1 MKRTRKA
8 LLVIVALCG
17 LAATGCQKKVRI
29 TFVNHTDETLP
40 VSITTPNDGT
50 INVGSVGGNSN
61 SIPYT
66 VRIPTD
72 DLPAL
77 CSAKVGLI
85 GGKSFTISEDTKDKL
100 WFDYTDKGLAG
111 PRDEDTDATVTRLTG
126 EITTE
131 SEPRTVVVP

>member
-17 LAATGCQKKVRI
+17 LAATGCQKKVKI
-29 TFVNHTDETLP
+29 TFINHTNETLP
-40 VSITTPNDGT
+40 VSVTTPSDGT
-50 INVGSVGGNSN
+50 IAVGSIGGNS
-61 SIPYT
+61 SLPCV

-111 PRDEDTDATVTRLTG
+111 PRDEDTDASVTQQTG
-126 EITTE
+126 EITIE
-131 SEPRTVVVP
+131 SGPRTIVE

>member
-8 LLVIVALCG
+8 LLVIMALCG

-40 VSITTPNDGT
+40 VSVTTPSDGT
-50 INVGSVGGNSN
+50 INIGSIGGDS
-61 SIPYT
+61 SMRYL

-85 GGKSFTISEDTKDKL
+85 GSKSFTISTDTEDEI
-100 WFDYTDKGLAG
+100 WFHRTGKGLAG
-111 PRDEDTDATVTRLTG
+111 PVGKDTPASVTEKTG
-126 EITTE
+126 EIIIESGSTTIVE
-131 SEPRTVVVP
+131 